1 LKKETSEQNKT
12 SQFRLERNH
21 ILFLI
26 DCLLLLLAGLNSLF
40 VRFGLDFVEMHKY
53 SPGVWY
59 LILFTIIANVLNGTY
74 KIVWRYATPREL
86 IVLLR
91 GLFLGYAFTLIVLHF
106 TRVAVLPR
114 SVGAL
119 TFLGSFFLLLSA
131 RLFYQFVRT
140 SRRSTGKQIGI
151 IGAGDAGVVILNEIK
166 RAEYGK
172 VVVFFDDDISKIG
185 KIVAG
190 IRVVG
195 PLERI
200 MDYVQKFG
208 LEELIIAIPSATSE
222 QMNRIVSLVDTKK
235 VKLRT
240 VPSLSQLLNREPTL
254 GDLREISIQDIVG
267 RQPVTVDLN
276 SISRYISR
284 KRVLI
289 TGAGGSIG
297 SEIARQISKF
307 SPQEVILL
315 GRGENSIYE
324 IYNELKEQNSE
335 ITLSPVIADVY
346 DVELMEKVFK
356 QYQPDIV
363 FHTAAHKHVF
373 FMQNNLYEALR
384 VNVLGTMNLAK
395 LACKYECE
403 KFVFIST
410 DKAVHPTSYMGA
422 SKRLAELYLLSIPQD
437 CKTCFSIV
445 RFGNVIGSRGSVLW
459 KFKKQIE
466 KGGPITITDPNMKR
480 FWMSIPEAVSL
491 VIQAGAFSKNREL
504 YVLDMGKQIP
514 VEQVAKSLAN
524 LMGKPDIE
532 IRYTGAIPGEKL
544 EEELFY
550 EFEEPKQTTHP
561 KILRTEY
568 DSINIDQQKLEMQV
582 RTIMKE
588 FLDGNEKKV
597 REILEETLKWR

>member
-1 LKKETSEQNKT
+1 MKKGTSEQNKT
-12 SQFRLERNH
+12 GQFRLERNH

-26 DCLLLLLAGLNSLF
+26 DCLLLILAGLNALF

-59 LILFTIIANVLNGTY
+59 LILFTIVANVLNGTY

-106 TRVAVLPR
+106 TMVAVLPR
-114 SVGAL
+114 SVGML

-140 SRRSTGKQIGI
+140 SRRYTGKQIGI

-172 VVVFFDDDISKIG
+172 VVAFFDDDISKIG

-190 IRVVG
+190 VRVVG

-200 MDYVQKFG
+200 MDYVLKFG

-240 VPSLSQLLNREPTL
+240 VPSLSQLLNRGPTL

-267 RQPVTVDLN
+267 RQPVTVDLT

-297 SEIARQISKF
+297 SEIAHQISKF

-324 IYNELKEQNSE
+324 IYNELREQNSE

-491 VIQAGAFSKNREL
+491 VIQAGTFSKNREL

-532 IRYTGAIPGEKL
+532 IKYTGAIPGEKL

-588 FLDGNEKKV
+588 FLDGNEKKA